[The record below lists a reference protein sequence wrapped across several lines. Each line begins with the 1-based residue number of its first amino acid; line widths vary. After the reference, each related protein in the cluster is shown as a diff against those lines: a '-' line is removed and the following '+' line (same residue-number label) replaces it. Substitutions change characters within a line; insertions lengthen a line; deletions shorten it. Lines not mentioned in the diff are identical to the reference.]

1 MIVIGITGSV
11 GTGKTET
18 SNIFRRRNIPVFDSD
33 YEVSQLYKNHNVLSI
48 IKKNFPSAFKEN
60 VLIKEKLTKLVFED
74 NKKLLRLEK
83 IIYKFL
89 NLKRYS
95 WIRRQFRNRRKIVV
109 FDVPLLFEKDSSN
122 KYDKTVVITCSEK
135 IQKIRVLKRKGWDE
149 KRFIATKLKQLTEKK
164 KKKLADFVIYSDRGK
179 RYVNNMVYN
188 LLNTSYN
195 SKCRSKNSIILNFKK

>member
-149 KRFIATKLKQLTEKK
+149 KRFIATKLKQLEEKK

>member
-1 MIVIGITGSV
+1 M
-11 GTGKTET
+11 
-18 SNIFRRRNIPVFDSD
+18 
-33 YEVSQLYKNHNVLSI
+33 SI

-135 IQKIRVLKRKGWDE
+135 IQKNKG
-149 KRFIATKLKQLTEKK
+149 
-164 KKKLADFVIYSDRGK
+164 
-179 RYVNNMVYN
+179 
-188 LLNTSYN
+188 
-195 SKCRSKNSIILNFKK
+195 FKKERVG